1 MAILFCFT
9 IYDNHS
15 RAHPPPP
22 SYAYTSHRITTDFQ
36 TPPHTMR
43 VSLAFA
49 VSCALF
55 GSVYGQTKPNV
66 VIFMPDDLQFVWP
79 EAPDQAT
86 VVSKTA
92 RKLAR
97 SNVPTPNFDR
107 IRSEG
112 AVFER
117 AYAAAPACAPSRF
130 AILTGR
136 YPSRSEYGASESKM
150 SKGNGRVNVGV
161 PQTKITGNDV
171 TKTLQTELKA
181 QGYETIQSGKW
192 HLFPGSMKG
201 GYLGDYDSLVKDIKK
216 TGFTTVASAYCE
228 NMDPSGETDGVITW
242 SHNHEWMV
250 ETSLKAVTAAVEAEK
265 PFFLYMAPTGPHAP
279 KVKAALFDFSLRA
292 TPSGMIDHDPV
303 TTMRPRSEM
312 WDAAAQTNLDQDVA
326 AGIMWVDDMLGAM
339 IDGLEDLE
347 VLDNTFFVV
356 CLDHGMVGKFQ
367 LTEGGSR
374 IMQAVRYP
382 AEVAAGTVMKS
393 LTMNTDT
400 AATILELVETTP
412 AYTLDGES
420 WLPSAYSGRQ
430 PRKTVPKVA
439 SVSYSRA
446 VYVGNWKYWDG
457 ALYNLATDSLEKEDL
472 ALDAQYADVLEKMK
486 LYLACHDIS
495 TALEGAE
502 QCIAP
507 AILNELKE

>member
-1 MAILFCFT
+1 
-9 IYDNHS
+9 
-15 RAHPPPP
+15 
-22 SYAYTSHRITTDFQ
+22 
-36 TPPHTMR
+36 MR

-49 VSCALF
+49 VGCALF
-55 GSVYGQTKPNV
+55 GSACGQTKPNV
-66 VIFMPDDLQFVWP
+66 VIFMPDDLPFVWP

-86 VVSKTA
+86 VVSRET

-117 AYAAAPACAPSRF
+117 AYTAAPACAPSRF
-130 AILTGR
+130 SVLTGR
-136 YPSRSEYGASESKM
+136 YPSRSEYGASESRM
-150 SKGNGRVNVGV
+150 NRGNGRVNVGV

-171 TKTLQTELKA
+171 AKTLQTELKA

-192 HLFPGSMKG
+192 HLFPSSLKD
-201 GYLGDYDSLVKDIKK
+201 GYLADYDSLVKDIEN

-228 NMDPSGETDGVITW
+228 NMNPWGETDGVVTW

-250 ETSLKAVTAAVEAEK
+250 ETSLEAVTAAVDAKK
-265 PFFLYMAPTGPHAP
+265 PFFLYMAPTGPHSP
-279 KVKAALFDFSLRA
+279 KVEEALFDFSLRA

-312 WDAAAQTNLDQDVA
+312 WAAAAQTNLNQDVA

-339 IDGLEDLE
+339 IDGLEDLN

-382 AEVAAGTVMKS
+382 SEVAAGTAVTS
-393 LTMNTDT
+393 ITVNTDT
-400 AATILELVETTP
+400 AATILDLVQATP
-412 AYTLDGES
+412 SYTLDGES
-420 WLPSAYSGRQ
+420 WLPSASSGSE
-430 PRKTVPKVA
+430 PLVTVPKVL
-439 SVSYSRA
+439 SVSYDRA
-446 VYVGNWKYWDG
+446 VYVGNWKYWEG
-457 ALYNLATDSLEKEDL
+457 ALYNLETDSLEQMDL
-472 ALDAQYADVLEKMK
+472 ALDPQYAEVLDKMQ

-495 TALEGAE
+495 TALQGSQE
-502 QCIAP
+502 CVAP
-507 AILNELKE
+507 VIPNEFSH